1 MTLELPRRE
10 HNKKLA
16 QEWVK
21 AHPPS
26 PEIPAVQQ
34 QLPATIVDGL
44 FPFGYNPSIVR
55 FGDRVLVAYRWHEK
69 PTWETS
75 LAIAE
80 LDRSGKVIANK
91 KISLTGLSAE
101 DPRLFT
107 DGGTLWMSYVQAT
120 SWPKGGTP
128 TCLIRYGRLIERD
141 EWSVEGQTL
150 VKYGRNDGMSME
162 KNWVPFFHRKNIHF
176 IYSCNRSQTVIE
188 VENDSVITELFGAGA
203 SWKWGECRGG
213 TPPLPHQGKWLRFF
227 HSRTSNRYYVGAL
240 LMEPEPPFNVISV
253 SKRPVLKGSDEDSL
267 TDAQRKACPF
277 RHPKVAFPLGAIAMK
292 EGWLLSVGINHGQC
306 GLVTVGEGNFNF

>member
-1 MTLELPRRE
+1 MMSILPRLT
-10 HNKKLA
+10 HNIRLSK
-16 QEWVK
+16 EWK
-21 AHPPS
+21 DANPLP

-34 QLPATIVDGL
+34 QLPTTIIDGL

-55 FGDRVLVAYRWHEK
+55 FGDRVLLAYRWHEK

-80 LDRSGKVIANK
+80 LDRSGKVISNK
-91 KISLTGLSAE
+91 KIDLVGPAND

-107 DGGTLWMSYVQAT
+107 DGGTLWISYVHALAIGKT
-120 SWPKGGTP
+120 T
-128 TCLIRYGRLIERD
+128 IRYGRLIERD
-141 EWSVEGQTL
+141 KWSVEGQTL

-176 IYSCNRSQTVIE
+176 IYSCNRVQTVIE
-188 VENDSVITELFGAGA
+188 VESDSVNSVSMGTGAA
-203 SWKWGECRGG
+203 WKWGECRGG

-240 LMEPEPPFNVISV
+240 LMEPEPPFHVISV

-277 RHPKVAFPLGAIAMK
+277 RHVKVAFPLGAIAMK